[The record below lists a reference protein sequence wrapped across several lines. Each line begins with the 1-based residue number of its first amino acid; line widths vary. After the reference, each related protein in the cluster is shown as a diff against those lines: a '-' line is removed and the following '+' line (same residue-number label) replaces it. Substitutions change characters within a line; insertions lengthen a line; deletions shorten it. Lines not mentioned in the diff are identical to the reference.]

1 MFTLLMA
8 VYAKDSPIDL
18 RVALASLQSQTHPLE
33 EIVLVKD
40 GPLTPALDEV
50 VEAFR
55 RQLPLIVLEL
65 DAHRG
70 LAYALNEGMKLAS
83 RPWIMRFD
91 SDDYCLPNR
100 VKEQS
105 RIAMLDDIDI
115 FGSQIEEFE
124 RDHQSPLRVRSVPCH
139 HNEII
144 RFALRRCPFNHMTV
158 CFRRDLVLSFGGY
171 PLDFAMQDYALWVRL
186 LSAGVRSANSPMTLV
201 RARVGNGLMRRRS
214 GLTYAKSEWQ
224 LQRLMVE
231 LGSKTRLSAARDGIM
246 RSVIFL
252 APQRV
257 RALAYNT
264 VLRKR
269 ASKVADRAVN

>member
-1 MFTLLMA
+1 MFSLLMA
-8 VYAKDSPIDL
+8 VYAKESPIDL
-18 RVALASLQSQTHPLE
+18 QVALASLQSQTHPLE

-65 DAHRG
+65 DTHRG
-70 LAYALNEGMKLAS
+70 LANALNEGMKLAS

-100 VKEQS
+100 VEEQS

-124 RDHQSPLRVRSVPCH
+124 RDPQSPLRVRSVPCD

-144 RFALRRCPFNHMTV
+144 RFALRRSPFNHMTV

-171 PLDFAMQDYALWVRL
+171 PLNFVMEDYALWVRL
-186 LSAGVRSANSPMTLV
+186 LSAGVRCGNSPMTLV
-201 RARVGNGLMRRRS
+201 RARAGNGLTRRRS
-214 GLTYAKSEWQ
+214 GLTYVKSEWR

-231 LGSKTRLSAARDGIM
+231 LGSKTRLSAVRDGIM
-246 RSVIFL
+246 RSVICL
-252 APQRV
+252 APPRV

-264 VLRKR
+264 ILRTR
-269 ASKVADRAVN
+269 AAKVTDQAVN